1 MQPVALGV
9 WQETLMGFAMNT
21 WKDVGGSNV
30 WVRTNNMTNGLH
42 EVWWNSETKYN
53 IWSPRAQ
60 WYWEG
65 DFEWDWA
72 RAARP
77 HPARAKVAPKA
88 KAAGQ
93 AKAKAAGKAARP
105 HPARA

>member
-53 IWSPRAQ
+53 IWSPGAQ
-60 WYWEG
+60 WYREG
-65 DFEWDWA
+65 LFEWN
-72 RAARP
+72 
-77 HPARAKVAPKA
+77 
-88 KAAGQ
+88 
-93 AKAKAAGKAARP
+93 
-105 HPARA
+105 

>member
-1 MQPVALGV
+1 MRPVALGV

-30 WVRTNNMTNGLH
+30 WVRTNNMTNGMH

-53 IWSPRAQ
+53 IWSPGAQ
-60 WYWEG
+60 WYREG
-65 DFEWDWA
+65 NFKWHWA
-72 RAARP
+72 R
-77 HPARAKVAPKA
+77 VAPKA
-88 KAAGQ
+88 KAKADPKAKAAGK

>member
-1 MQPVALGV
+1 
-9 WQETLMGFAMNT
+9 MGFAMNT

-53 IWSPRAQ
+53 IWSPGAQ
-60 WYWEG
+60 WYREG
-65 DFEWDWA
+65 NFEWNWA
-72 RAARP
+72 RAAP
-77 HPARAKVAPKA
+77 KAKAKAAPKA
-88 KAAGQ
+88 KAAGK